1 MPAPICSHRLSHQSR
16 IAGDHSRSAA
26 KGVCAIHL
34 VESRRDRLLPRTISY
49 AAGSGSYIDYGLTAL
64 GAPGID
70 LFELLMNA
78 SYDFRFRGENG
89 SGNSAWT
96 DVLNQTTGTPNNT
109 LTAPSACAVSNITES
124 TADVTWTETE
134 KNETTVLVYY
144 NKDGDS
150 ALRVIQAGTH
160 ERFVTL
166 SGLSR

>member
-1 MPAPICSHRLSHQSR
+1 MPIPSAPTVSLINLGLQALIPGPPQKAFAQFTWSNPDATAYYRAQY
-16 IAGDHSRSAA
+16 
-26 KGVCAIHL
+26 
-34 VESRRDRLLPRTISY
+34 RTPQ
-49 AAGSGSYIDYGLTAL
+49 GSGSYIDYGLTAL
-64 GAPGID
+64 GASGID

-150 ALRVIQAGTH
+150 ALRVIQAG
-160 ERFVTL
+160 
-166 SGLSR
+166 